1 MICPSCGTVNNG
13 QDRFCARCRAR
24 LPDHAADAESTG
36 HEPAGRVIL
45 GGRFKV
51 IRSLGKGGMGEVL
64 LAEDARLGRRVA
76 VKCISAGSLNDADS
90 KARFL
95 REGQMAS
102 RLKHPNICDVYETAE
117 ENGRG
122 YLIMRF
128 VDGVTLDQLLKM
140 KPLSDGQVIDIA
152 SQVAEGMAVA
162 QEHGIV
168 HRDIKPGNI
177 MIDRSGL
184 VKILDF
190 GLANIC
196 TAPKAEIPNAERR
209 ARPRIEKRTVL
220 GTASY
225 MSPEQTR
232 GETLDGRSDV
242 FSFGV
247 VLFEMIENRNPFCG
261 DEDIVTVYNILHR
274 EVQFSRPAPESL
286 RAIVCKCLQKDR
298 NRRYRDFGEI
308 KKALQALDKGGTAQ
322 FQGGMAK
329 RPDRKFRR

>member
-1 MICPSCGTVNNG
+1 MVCHCCGTAN
-13 QDRFCARCRAR
+13 
-24 LPDHAADAESTG
+24 TG
-36 HEPAGRVIL
+36 PELAGRVIL
-45 GGRFKV
+45 DGRFKV
-51 IRSLGKGGMGEVL
+51 IRSLGRGGMGEVL
-64 LAEDARLGRRVA
+64 LAKDVMLGRRVA
-76 VKCISAGSLNDADS
+76 VKCISAGSLSDVDS

-95 REGQMAS
+95 REGQTAS

-122 YLIMRF
+122 YIIMRY

-140 KPLSDGQVIDIA
+140 KPLSGGQVIDIA
-152 SQVAEGMAVA
+152 FQVAEGMAVA

-196 TAPKAEIPNAERR
+196 TAPKTGIPNAERR
-209 ARPRIEKRTVL
+209 ARARIDKGTVL

-232 GETLDGRSDV
+232 GEKLDGRSDI

-247 VLFEMIENRNPFCG
+247 VLYEMIENRNPFCG
-261 DEDIVTVYNILHR
+261 DEDIVTLYNILHR
-274 EVQFSRPAPESL
+274 EVQFSRPAPEAL
-286 RAIVCKCLQKDR
+286 RAIVSKCLQKDR
-298 NRRYRDFGEI
+298 TCRYQDFGDI
-308 KKALQALDKGGTAQ
+308 KKALQALGEEAVQ

-329 RPDRKFRR
+329 RPDRKFSR

>member
-1 MICPSCGTVNNG
+1 MVCPLCHTANS
-13 QDRFCARCRAR
+13 
-24 LPDHAADAESTG
+24 LPEL
-36 HEPAGRVIL
+36 AGRVIL

-51 IRSLGKGGMGEVL
+51 IRSLGRGGMGEVL
-64 LAEDARLGRRVA
+64 LAEDMKLGRRVA
-76 VKCISAGSLNDADS
+76 VKCISAGSLSDADA

-95 REGQMAS
+95 REGQTAS

-122 YLIMRF
+122 YIIMRY

-140 KPLSDGQVIDIA
+140 KPLSVGQVIGIA
-152 SQVAEGMAVA
+152 SQVVAGMAVA

-196 TAPKAEIPNAERR
+196 TAPETGIPNAERR
-209 ARPRIEKRTVL
+209 ARPRIEKGTVL
-220 GTASY
+220 GSASY
-225 MSPEQTR
+225 MSPEQTK
-232 GETLDGRSDV
+232 GEKLDGRSDV

-247 VLFEMIENRNPFCG
+247 VLYEMIESRNPFCG
-261 DEDIVTVYNILHR
+261 DEDIVTLYNILHR
-274 EVQFSRPAPESL
+274 QVQFNRPAPEAL
-286 RAIVCKCLQKDR
+286 RAIVGKCLQKER
-298 NRRYRDFGEI
+298 NCRYQGFAEI
-308 KKALQALDKGGTAQ
+308 KQALQVLGKEEAVQ

-329 RPDRKFRR
+329 RPDRKFSR